1 MLPPKL
7 SLPFVSK
14 EARSGLYFTTIVR
27 DPFKRFLT
35 HLRHTNKNVDGS
47 VDGPV
52 GHFWRD
58 YREKQDLYAG
68 DNLNVRW
75 LSGARGSVTKDH
87 VDIAKCRL
95 QLFDLV
101 IVDKLYDHAFKKVL
115 CPMNG
120 WVGKKHCDPTIS
132 NEGHSSNKADP
143 LERVN
148 ASFVGAWVERLRP
161 SFEIYDYAK
170 LLSLRRLRELGVTDL
185 PHVSE
190 VPLYMETMAK
200 YTGTDVT
207 KQFKDIPKV
216 TLENMHRFD
225 PPVEFCNKMREIW
238 SSGDDVIP
246 DVYGIGAIKKSW
258 NEKSSEQSDIIKVLD
273 SRWRS
278 G

>member
-47 VDGPV
+47 IDGPV

-101 IVDKLYDHAFKKVL
+101 IVDKFYDHAFKKVL

-143 LERVN
+143 LEHVN
-148 ASFVGAWVERLRP
+148 MPFVGAWVERLRP

-185 PHVSE
+185 PYVSE

-225 PPVEFCNKMREIW
+225 PPVEFCSKMREIW
-238 SSGDDVIP
+238 SNGDDVIP

-258 NEKSSEQSDIIKVLD
+258 NEKPSEQSDIIKVLD